1 MFDRF
6 FERFTEKAIVA
17 MMYTQEERQRL
28 DHYYIGTEQLL
39 LALIRQE
46 STISAKVPQS
56 MGITLENARI
66 EVEKIIGKGSGF
78 VAVEI
83 PFTYNGKQVLEN
95 SLRECRQLGQNRI
108 TTEHLL
114 LGIILQGKG
123 VAIQVLENFGI
134 DPLELYNQIIR
145 ELSIENGGSPESSLS
160 VVAKSPRIESLI
172 NQLNGILASA
182 QSLISEIE
190 RELQARPVSL
200 EDITETIN
208 QLPDSPEPNQPGI
221 KELLAQLY
229 TVIEADTDLNAED
242 KAETFEQILVLAEA
256 GQNYTAQRIKKSSR
270 TALKILRG
278 TLTELP
284 AESQLVVECNQL
296 LSAIAQLFN
305 S

>member
-1 MFDRF
+1 M
-6 FERFTEKAIVA
+6 FERFTEKAIEVI
-17 MMYTQEERQRL
+17 MYAQEESRRL
-28 DHYYIGTEQLL
+28 GHNLVGTEQLL

-46 STISAKVPQS
+46 STITAKVLQA

-66 EVEKIIGKGSGF
+66 EVEKIIGKGSGL

-83 PFTYNGKQVLEN
+83 PFTSDGKQVLEN
-95 SLRECRQLGQNRI
+95 SLAECRQLGQNRI

-114 LGIILQGKG
+114 LGIILQGQG
-123 VAIQVLENFGI
+123 VAIQVLENFDI

-145 ELSIENGGSPESSLS
+145 ELSIDNNSSAERTLS
-160 VVAKSPRIESLI
+160 VVTKSPRIENLI
-172 NQLNGILASA
+172 DQLSGILASA

-190 RELQARPVSL
+190 REFQGIPVSL
-200 EDITETIN
+200 EDIAEAIN

-229 TVIEADTDLNAED
+229 TVIEADNDLNAED

-256 GQNYTAQRIKKSSR
+256 GQNPTAQRIQKSAR